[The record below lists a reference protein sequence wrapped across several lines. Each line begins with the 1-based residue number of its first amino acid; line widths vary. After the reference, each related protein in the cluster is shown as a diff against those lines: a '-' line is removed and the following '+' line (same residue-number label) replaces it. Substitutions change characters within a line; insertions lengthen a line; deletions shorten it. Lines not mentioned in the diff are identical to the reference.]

1 MSGHGQWNRRKERQ
15 AFYRKLH
22 YGGSRGKTLN
32 DMIETL
38 DLANRNEIVET
49 FGAAFRGHPV
59 LPRDPSGRRSRLLA
73 TSILDAFVA
82 APDARVFGIRRDGRL
97 DCAAFVFDADYEPP
111 GWTLILFLFRMV
123 RVVGLR
129 MIPSIAK
136 VLSQKPERAERRL
149 ELMVLGTRADCQRQG
164 LGRAMVRHIIEFAR
178 GAGYQS
184 IVLEAPKETPA
195 LGFYLSEGFLLEKE
209 LALPT
214 MPLCLLRCP
223 LADQGVDGDASDG
236 AAQT

>member
-1 MSGHGQWNRRKERQ
+1 
-15 AFYRKLH
+15 
-22 YGGSRGKTLN
+22 LN

-38 DLANRNEIVET
+38 DLTNRNEIVET
-49 FGAAFRGHPV
+49 LGAAFHGHPV

-97 DCAAFVFDADYEPP
+97 DCAAFVFNADYEPR

-129 MIPSIAK
+129 MGPSIAK
-136 VLSQKPERAERRL
+136 VLSQKPQRAERRL

-164 LGRAMVRHIIEFAR
+164 LGRAMIRHIIEFAR
-178 GAGYQS
+178 GEEYQS
-184 IVLEAPKETPA
+184 VVLEAPKETPA
-195 LGFYLSEGFLLEKE
+195 LAFYLSEGFEVEKE
-209 LALPT
+209 IALPT

-223 LADQGVDGDASDG
+223 VTCPGVDGNAEDG
-236 AAQT
+236 AL

>member
-15 AFYRKLH
+15 AFCRKLH
-22 YGGSRGKTLN
+22 YGGSRSTTLN
-32 DMIETL
+32 DMVETL

-97 DCAAFVFDADYEPP
+97 DCAAFVFDADYEPR

-129 MIPSIAK
+129 TIPSIAK

-164 LGRAMVRHIIEFAR
+164 LGRAMIRHITEFAR

-184 IVLEAPKETPA
+184 VVLEAPKETPA
-195 LGFYLSEGFLLEKE
+195 LGFYLSEGFVLEKE

-223 LADQGVDGDASDG
+223 LTGPGGDGDAADG
-236 AAQT
+236 AL

>member
-1 MSGHGQWNRRKERQ
+1 MSGRGQWNRRKEGRTS
-15 AFYRKLH
+15 YRNLH
-22 YGGSRGKTLN
+22 YGGSQSTTLN
-32 DMIETL
+32 DMVETL

-49 FGAAFRGHPV
+49 FGEAFRGHPV
-59 LPRDPSGRRSRLLA
+59 LPRDASGRRSRLLA

-111 GWTLILFLFRMV
+111 RWTLILFLFRMV

-164 LGRAMVRHIIEFAR
+164 VGRAMVRHIIEFAR

-184 IVLEAPKETPA
+184 VVLEAPKETPA
-195 LGFYLSEGFLLEKE
+195 LGFYLSEGFVLEKE

-223 LADQGVDGDASDG
+223 LTGPGVDGDAADG
-236 AAQT
+236 SL